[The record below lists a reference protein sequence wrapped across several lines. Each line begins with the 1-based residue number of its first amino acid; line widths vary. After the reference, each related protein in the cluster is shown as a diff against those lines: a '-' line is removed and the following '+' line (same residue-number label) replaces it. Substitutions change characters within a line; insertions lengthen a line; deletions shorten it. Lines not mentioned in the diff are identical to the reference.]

1 MSFNFKLE
9 DFIPYYVDYDD
20 TSSVY
25 NLPEGNA
32 LYYSTIL
39 KKEFDE
45 LHLEPIEE
53 IKPGEL
59 YKQQTFIS
67 RFLSPNTLYDRMLV
81 YHGIGSG
88 KCVHPSTVITLHDY
102 NIMTI
107 EEMWENYSG
116 SVIKDDEGGL
126 WSNPIQRIR
135 CLSYDEQ
142 KKMPVEGKIVKL
154 YREHVKSKVKRYTF
168 SKGEDLVCT
177 YSHKLYVKKK
187 GFTTNVVKGDIV
199 FYNVSYTTTF
209 EQIVVIDVEEEYYE
223 GYVYDLS
230 VENYFSYVANN
241 VITHNTCV
249 ITAVVENALQTQQNI
264 RQAIVLTRNPTLKN
278 DIIGKIA
285 GSCTNFK
292 YNPKDVII
300 DKKTGKIVDI
310 ETKKVIDERTY
321 QKRVKRNI
329 RDTYG
334 VYTFLEFAKQL
345 DGLSDSLMQKEYNN
359 RIIIIDEA
367 HNIKER
373 VKTKEG
379 GINVYKNLHRFLH
392 LVQGC
397 KILLLTATPMKDLPS
412 EIVNTLN
419 LISPL
424 NKQLDKKTFTEEY
437 MGENGFIREK
447 AAVFKDTYLK
457 GIVSYVRSM
466 TENIKAINQGV
477 IDVTDGMKFMKTV
490 LLDME
495 DFQQSAYI
503 PAFKQESKTLARLNM
518 DEMDIDI
525 EDNDSKEN
533 KLWIN
538 SRQASLFVFPDGSIG
553 TKGEEKYL
561 ISDGVTF
568 KVTSELRKY
577 IEKNGSDNDSKLKQ
591 LKTLSIKFYTVIRD
605 ILKNTSEKFFVYSNI
620 VSGGGA
626 HLFAAVLELFQ
637 FDHLPIPTQKTTV
650 KLSTLE
656 KRKNRYILVTGGLLT
671 ANQVDILVDGIFN
684 SVDNLEGDYAR
695 VIIGS
700 HVVGEG
706 KSFKHVKNAYILTP
720 YWNSPTTD
728 QAIGRVF
735 RADSHTAFENP
746 ADRFVRVYRLAAM
759 PQIELKEKTL
769 FGNSIDIIMYRTSE
783 QKDIKVK
790 SVERLLKEAAI
801 DCALNYGRNVSKKDK
816 PYSRECDYMEV
827 CDYKCDYVD
836 PKYYEKAWVGDRITD
851 TYNLYYAFK
860 ELDNIKIAVREAFHK
875 KNAYDF
881 YELFNLIRNEVQDI
895 PVLVLSRALN
905 DMILFN
911 DGIKNRYGFIN
922 FLREDRNLYFL
933 VDDPLSSTLY
943 TSYYYGLN
951 PVPETKFSTFDEIIK
966 YQQYSNFGD
975 VLELL
980 IKYQSDGES
989 LYRILDNLPNV
1000 LIEQLIQVFLAAK
1013 INGREENIELQ
1024 NEILNK
1030 YSRFIAEYPK
1040 YYLLNIDKNS
1050 VKKLMKTA
1058 TSYEEWEELSEEEM
1072 SKLKEVVKEK
1082 ISVLQEHPLGYYG
1095 IIDPLDPSKLRI
1107 VKVREVRLT
1116 QKGGVNKNVESSL
1129 RGQVCGQGS
1138 FQFSGLVQFYYDI
1151 LKKTKTIDG
1160 LLPPKIKILKEYD
1173 VDDLMRDSEFKKLKL
1188 YEHIRTE
1195 IDDREL
1201 IEELLNDGPERIKE
1215 IFVKVLEKGDK
1226 KDKALIPTILAKDLF
1241 NFNTLKNILG
1251 MMGKTKDDLFREV
1264 LNKKFTG
1271 YEEEEL
1277 NDRIRNELNKLPGE
1291 EISMLGNLMKLTS
1304 TKVCPIVQEW
1314 FVKNDLYVE
1323 K

>member
-20 TSSVY
+20 NSSIY

-45 LHLEPIEE
+45 LHLEPVESV
-53 IKPGEL
+53 KPGEL

-67 RFLSPNTLYDRMLV
+67 RFLSPYTPYDKMLV

-102 NIMTI
+102 NIITI
-107 EEMWENYSG
+107 EEMWRNYSG
-116 SVIKDDEGGL
+116 SVFKDDEGGL
-126 WSNPIQRIR
+126 WSNPVHRIR
-135 CLSYDEQ
+135 CLSYDDQ
-142 KKMPVEGKIVKL
+142 KKIPVEGKVVKL
-154 YREHVKSKVKRYTF
+154 YREYIKSKMKRYTF

-177 YSHKLYVKKK
+177 YSHRLYVRKK
-187 GFTTNVVKGDIV
+187 GFTTNVEVGDIV

-209 EQIVVIDVEEEYYE
+209 EQVRVTCVEEEYYE

-230 VENYFSYVANN
+230 VENYFCYVANN
-241 VITHNTCV
+241 IITHNTCV
-249 ITAVVENALQTQQNI
+249 ITAVVENALQTQENT

-292 YNPKDVII
+292 YNPKDVVI
-300 DKKTGKIVDI
+300 DKKTGKMIDI
-310 ETKKVIDERTY
+310 ETKKVVDERTY
-321 QKRVKRNI
+321 QKRIKRNI

-345 DGLSDSLMQKEYNN
+345 EGLSDTLMQKEYNN

-412 EIVNTLN
+412 EIVNILN

-424 NKQLDKKTFTEEY
+424 DKQLDKKKFTEEY

-447 AAVFKDTYLK
+447 APVFKDTYLK

-466 TENIKAINQGV
+466 TENIKAINEGV
-477 IDVTDGMKFMKTV
+477 VDTTDGMRFMKTV

-495 DFQQSAYI
+495 DFQQSVYM
-503 PAFKQESKTLARLNM
+503 PAFKQESKTLAKLNM
-518 DEMDIDI
+518 DELDIDI
-525 EDNDSKEN
+525 EDNESKEN
-533 KLWIN
+533 KLWLN

-577 IEKNGSDNDSKLKQ
+577 IEKQGPSNESKLKQ
-591 LKTLSIKFYTVIRD
+591 LKNLSVKFYTVIRD
-605 ILKNTSEKFFVYSNI
+605 ILKKTNEKFFVYSNI

-626 HLFAAVLELFQ
+626 HLFAAILELFQ
-637 FDHLPIPTQKTTV
+637 FDHLPIPGQKTTV
-650 KLSTLE
+650 KISTLE

-671 ANQVDILVDGIFN
+671 ANQVDVLVDGIFN

-759 PQIELKEKTL
+759 PQIAIDEKTL

-790 SVERLLKEAAI
+790 SVERLLKESAI
-801 DCALNYGRNVSKKDK
+801 DCALNYGRNFSEKDK
-816 PYSRECDYMEV
+816 PLSRECDYMEV
-827 CDYKCDYVD
+827 CNYKCDYVD
-836 PKYYEKAWVGDRITD
+836 PKYYERTWVGDRITD
-851 TYNLYYAFK
+851 TYNLYYAFG
-860 ELDNIKIAVREAFHK
+860 ELDNVKMVVRDAFRK

-881 YELFNLIRNEVQDI
+881 YELYNLIRNYIREI

-951 PVPETKFSTFDEIIK
+951 PIPETKFNTFDEIIR
-966 YQQYSNFGD
+966 YQQYNSFGD

-980 IKYQSDGES
+980 TRYQSDGK
-989 LYRILDNLPNV
+989 ILDMILENLPNI
-1000 LIEQLIQVFLAAK
+1000 LIEQLIQIFLAAK
-1013 INGREENIELQ
+1013 INNLDKNINLQ

-1030 YSRFIAEYPK
+1030 YSRFIVEYPS

-1050 VKKLMKTA
+1050 VKRLMKTA
-1058 TSYEEWEELSEEEM
+1058 MSYDEWEELTEEEM
-1072 SKLKEVVKEK
+1072 SQLKQVVKDK
-1082 ISVLQEHPLGYYG
+1082 VSRLQEHPLGYYG
-1095 IIDPLDPSKLRI
+1095 IIDLQDPSKLRI

-1116 QKGGVNKNVESSL
+1116 QRGGVNKNVESSL
-1129 RGQVCGQGS
+1129 RGQVCGQGA
-1138 FQFSGLVQFYYDI
+1138 FQFSGLVHFYYDI
-1151 LKKTKTIDG
+1151 LKKAKTIDG
-1160 LLPPKIKILKEYD
+1160 LLPPKVKTTTSYT
-1173 VDDLMRDSEFKKLKL
+1173 VDKLMNDPDFKKLKL
-1188 YEHIRTE
+1188 DEHIKTE
-1195 IDDREL
+1195 IEDRDV
-1201 IEELLNDGPERIKE
+1201 IEELLNDSPDRIKE
-1215 IFVKVLEKGDK
+1215 IFVKTLERGDK

-1251 MMGKTKDDLFREV
+1251 MMGKTKEELFKEV

-1271 YEEEEL
+1271 YEEVEMEEK
-1277 NDRIRNELNKLPGE
+1277 IRNELNKLSDD
-1291 EISMLGNLMKLTS
+1291 EISMLGSLMKLTS
-1304 TKVCPIVQEW
+1304 TKVCPIIQDW
-1314 FVKNDLYVE
+1314 LLKNDLYVE